1 MRKILFFALFM
12 CTLLSA
18 QEKHYCVVS
27 FTEKGRTFEN
37 LIHEYWWI
45 IPLDELDTS
54 LMDSVPLYPFIVGED
69 ELIDDYRVCRGNFY
83 WLDIIHYPAMR
94 KKEHSSETIVRK
106 NRKLIQSFSYSI
118 PGERR
123 RYTVKVF
130 ITPIEGEIES
140 TADPRDNQTILYS
153 NKFRYWD
160 GFYQDSDLFDYIQRL
175 PLPYIQYF
183 TPKERRLSY

>member
-1 MRKILFFALFM
+1 M
-12 CTLLSA
+12 CTLLNA

-27 FTEKGRTFEN
+27 FVENGRTFEK

-69 ELIDDYRVCRGNFY
+69 ELIDDYKVCRGNFY

-94 KKEHSSETIVRK
+94 KEEHSSETIVRQ
-106 NRKLIQSFSYSI
+106 NRKHIQSFSYSF
-118 PGERR
+118 PGTRR

-140 TADPRDNQTILYS
+140 TADPLDNQTILFS
-153 NKFRYWD
+153 NKFCYWD

-175 PLPYIQYF
+175 PLLYIQYF
-183 TPKERRLSY
+183 TPKERRFSY

>member
-1 MRKILFFALFM
+1 
-12 CTLLSA
+12 
-18 QEKHYCVVS
+18 
-27 FTEKGRTFEN
+27 
-37 LIHEYWWI
+37 
-45 IPLDELDTS
+45 
-54 LMDSVPLYPFIVGED
+54 
-69 ELIDDYRVCRGNFY
+69 
-83 WLDIIHYPAMR
+83 MR

-175 PLPYIQYF
+175 PLPYILYF

>member
-18 QEKHYCVVS
+18 QEKHY
-27 FTEKGRTFEN
+27 FEN

-94 KKEHSSETIVRK
+94 KKEHSSETIGRQ
-106 NRKLIQSFSYSI
+106 NRKFIQSFSYSI

-153 NKFRYWD
+153 NKLRCWD

-175 PLPYIQYF
+175 PLLYIQYF
-183 TPKERRLSY
+183 TPEERRLSY

>member
-1 MRKILFFALFM
+1 MDNPVGRIRHFSNGFSSVISFF
-12 CTLLSA
+12 
-18 QEKHYCVVS
+18 
-27 FTEKGRTFEN
+27 
-37 LIHEYWWI
+37 
-45 IPLDELDTS
+45 
-54 LMDSVPLYPFIVGED
+54 VGED

-175 PLPYIQYF
+175 PLLYIQYF